1 MKTEEMKD
9 QSWEE
14 NFKALRELKNGI
26 VRLSPMVD
34 HTYLAKSFEEIQVR
48 IPLKENVSIRSSE
61 SRGNNGG
68 KVNCYENRILFR
80 N

>member
-48 IPLKENVSIRSSE
+48 RKRM
-61 SRGNNGG
+61 
-68 KVNCYENRILFR
+68 FQ
-80 N
+80 